1 MLEILA
7 MFADES
13 SRLGDARG
21 TSLTGPRCPAAR
33 WLLSAA
39 MVLLAFAWGIAPAA
53 EWSSRLKGGG
63 QVTVDPRTNRITVQR
78 NGVETQL
85 WDGVHRL
92 EDGSSIT
99 VRSGQVVPN
108 QGILRSRTQPD
119 MPEEAEGPGA
129 EMWIGA
135 PIVGHSPCEKLV
147 RRVCGEG
154 QQCGQQEG
162 CGVALQ
168 LLQMEQ
174 QERAAEATANRM
186 TYSSGQ
192 CQEADRDRQ
201 LFASCGAQAS
211 PWAGRDEPEPYMPP
225 SPCKLLVDKV
235 CGGQAACGT
244 ETACDAAQQL
254 LGMAQEER
262 GASRGRA
269 ATGSTAM
276 DHRCTEALADE
287 AFFKPCRR

>member
-1 MLEILA
+1 MP
-7 MFADES
+7 ADES
-13 SRLGDARG
+13 STPGDDCG
-21 TSLTGPRCPAAR
+21 VTAAQLRRTTASR
-33 WLLSAA
+33 WLLLAA
-39 MVLLAFAWGIAPAA
+39 AALLAVSWGVAPAA
-53 EWSSRLKGGG
+53 EWSNRLKGGG
-63 QVTVDPRTNRITVQR
+63 QVKVDPRTNRITVQR

-108 QGILRSRTQPD
+108 PEILRSRTQPD
-119 MPEEAEGPGA
+119 MPEDTEGPGA

-147 RRVCGEG
+147 RRVCGES
-154 QQCGQQEG
+154 QECGQQEG

-174 QERAAEATANRM
+174 QERAAEATSNRM

-201 LFASCGAQAS
+201 FFPSCGAQAV
-211 PWAGRDEPEPYMPP
+211 PWGGRGELEPYVPP
-225 SPCKLLVDKV
+225 SPCALLVDKV
-235 CGGQAACGT
+235 CGSRAACGT
-244 ETACDAAQQL
+244 ETPCDAAQQL
-254 LGMAQEER
+254 LGMAREER
-262 GASRGRA
+262 GASTGRRA
-269 ATGSTAM
+269 AGSATT

-287 AFFKPCRR
+287 SFFKPCRR